1 MSTVP
6 QRPYVVV
13 KLEDQTFAVNV
24 SLPSAPPRMVTGFSD
39 EGAAFK
45 WIDDQVTQAFNS
57 VLPPVEG
64 AGARTRSRR

>member
-1 MSTVP
+1 MSTIPV
-6 QRPYVVV
+6 RPYVVV

-24 SLPSAPPRMVTGFSD
+24 SLPSTPPKMVTGFAD

-57 VLPPVEG
+57 VLPPVVG
-64 AGARTRSRR
+64 ATTRSRPRK